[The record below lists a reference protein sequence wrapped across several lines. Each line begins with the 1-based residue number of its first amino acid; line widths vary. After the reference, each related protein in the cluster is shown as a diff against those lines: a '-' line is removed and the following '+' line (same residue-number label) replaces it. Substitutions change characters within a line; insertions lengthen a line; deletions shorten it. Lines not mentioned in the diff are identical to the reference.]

1 MSTGVCCLVTS
12 ALSEPEHPA
21 RRPAERELRLARSS
35 VAITFFVY
43 GCVLATWVSRL
54 PGVKHNLRLDSAELG
69 LALAGAPAGLILAM
83 RSVPY
88 LVDRW
93 TSAVVTRAAA
103 LAVCICLPL
112 LSVAWDLVS
121 LLGFLLLFGLTL
133 GTLDITMN
141 TQGVAV
147 ERAYGRPIMSGL
159 HGVYSL
165 GVLAGALCGS
175 IAAHAGATP
184 GTHFLIAAVSLA
196 GLVLAGTRWLL
207 GRKADVATATSGGDA
222 AQGPPARR
230 HAARWFL
237 LGVGLVAFCSLFAE
251 GAVDDWSGVYLHEVQ
266 RASFGVAPL
275 GAAACGAGM
284 TVGRLCG
291 DRVIA
296 RYGRTSTLWRTS
308 VVASSGMTLAVL
320 APTLGLAIAGYG
332 ILGLGVAT
340 IVPIAFTLAGNTQ
353 GVAPALALS
362 RVTTLGYAGLFGSPT
377 IIGLLAHGVGLAVA
391 LSIPAVLLLM
401 VVPLSAIIG
410 RRRLS
415 ADPL

>member
-1 MSTGVCCLVTS
+1 MRPS
-12 ALSEPEHPA
+12 A
-21 RRPAERELRLARSS
+21 RRADGPPREVRLARSS
-35 VAITFFVY
+35 VAITFFIY
-43 GCVLATWVSRL
+43 GCALATWVSRL

-69 LALAGAPAGLILAM
+69 LALAGSPAGLILAM
-83 RSVPY
+83 RTVPY

-103 LAVCICLPL
+103 IAVCVCLPL

-121 LLGFLLLFGLTL
+121 LLGLLLLFGLTL

-165 GVLAGALCGS
+165 GVLVGALCGS
-175 IAAHAGATP
+175 IAAHAGATF
-184 GTHFLIAAVSLA
+184 GTHFLIAAACLA
-196 GLVLAGTRWLL
+196 GLVVAGTRWLL
-207 GRKADVATATSGGDA
+207 GQRADVATEASGGVA
-222 AQGPPARR
+222 AQDPSAQR
-230 HAARWFL
+230 HAARWL
-237 LGVGLVAFCSLFAE
+237 LIGVGLVAFCSLFAE

-266 RASFGVAPL
+266 RASLGVAPL

-308 VVASSGMTLAVL
+308 VIASAGMSLAVL

-340 IVPIAFTLAGNTQ
+340 IVPIAFTLAGNTE

-377 IIGLLAHGVGLAVA
+377 IIGLLAQGVGLAAA
-391 LSIPAVLLLM
+391 LSLAAVLLLL
-401 VVPLSAIIG
+401 VVPLSRIIG
-410 RRRLS
+410 RRRMGG
-415 ADPL
+415 DPL

>member
-1 MSTGVCCLVTS
+1 MLLPLTS

-21 RRPAERELRLARSS
+21 RGPGARELRLARWS
-35 VAITFFVY
+35 VAITFFIY

-69 LALAGAPAGLILAM
+69 LALAGSPVGLILAM
-83 RSVPY
+83 RTVPY
-88 LVDRW
+88 FVDRW
-93 TSAVVTRAAA
+93 TSAAVIRAAVIA
-103 LAVCICLPL
+103 LCSCLAL
-112 LSVAWDLVS
+112 LSLAWNLVS
-121 LLGFLLLFGLTL
+121 LLALLLLFGFTL

-147 ERAYGRPIMSGL
+147 ERAYRRPVMSGL

-165 GVLAGALCGS
+165 GVLVGALCGS

-184 GTHFLIAAVSLA
+184 VTHFLIAAACLA
-196 GLVLAGTRWLL
+196 GLGLAGTRWLL
-207 GRKADVATATSGGDA
+207 GQMADVAAAATSPEA
-222 AQGPPARR
+222 AEDPPAPG
-230 HAARWFL
+230 HATRWL
-237 LGVGLVAFCSLFAE
+237 LLSVGLVAFCSLFAE
-251 GAVDDWSGVYLHEVQ
+251 GAVDDWSGVYLHEVKG
-266 RASFGVAPL
+266 ASFGVAPL

-291 DRVIA
+291 DRIIA
-296 RYGRTSTLWRTS
+296 RYGRTSTLWRTAL
-308 VVASSGMTLAVL
+308 VASAGMGLAVL
-320 APTLGLAIAGYG
+320 APTLGLALVGYG

-340 IVPIAFTLAGNTQ
+340 IVPIAFTLAGNTD

-391 LSIPAVLLLM
+391 LGVPTGLLLL
-401 VVPLSAIIG
+401 VVPLSQIIA
-410 RRRLS
+410 RRRPG
-415 ADPL
+415 ADLR

>member
-1 MSTGVCCLVTS
+1 VLLPLNS

-21 RRPAERELRLARSS
+21 RGPGAPEHRQAPWS
-35 VAITFFVY
+35 VEITFFIY

-54 PGVKHNLRLDSAELG
+54 PGVKHNLHLDSAELG
-69 LALAGAPAGLILAM
+69 LALAGSPVGLILAM
-83 RSVPY
+83 RTVPY

-93 TSAVVTRAAA
+93 TSAVVIRAAA
-103 LAVCICLPL
+103 IAVCVCLPL

-121 LLGFLLLFGLTL
+121 LFSLLLLFGFTL

-147 ERAYGRPIMSGL
+147 ERAYGRPVMSGL

-165 GVLAGALCGS
+165 GVLVGALCGS
-175 IAAHAGATP
+175 IAAHAGASP
-184 GTHFLIAAVSLA
+184 ATHFLIAAACLA

-207 GRKADVATATSGGDA
+207 GQMADVATEASSDEA
-222 AQGPPARR
+222 AQDPPTQR
-230 HAARWFL
+230 HGARWL
-237 LGVGLVAFCSLFAE
+237 LLSVGLVAFCSLFAE

-266 RASFGVAPL
+266 GASFGVAPL

-296 RYGRTSTLWRTS
+296 RYGRTSTLWGTS
-308 VVASSGMTLAVL
+308 LVASAGMSLAVL
-320 APTLGLAIAGYG
+320 APTLGLALLGYG

-340 IVPIAFTLAGNTQ
+340 IVPIAFTLAGNTA

-391 LSIPAVLLLM
+391 LSLPAVLLLLI
-401 VVPLSAIIG
+401 VPLSRIIA
-410 RRRLS
+410 RQRLG
-415 ADPL
+415 ADPR

>member
-1 MSTGVCCLVTS
+1 MTST
-12 ALSEPEHPA
+12 LSEPEHPA
-21 RRPAERELRLARSS
+21 RRRAGRELRRARWS
-35 VAITFFVY
+35 VAITFFIY

-69 LALAGAPAGLILAM
+69 LALAGSPLGLMLAM
-83 RSVPY
+83 RTVPY

-93 TSAVVTRAAA
+93 TSAVVARAAA
-103 LAVCICLPL
+103 IATCVCLAL

-121 LLGFLLLFGLTL
+121 LLGLLLLLGLTM

-147 ERAYGRPIMSGL
+147 ERAYRRPVMSGL

-165 GVLAGALCGS
+165 GVLVGALCGAT
-175 IAAHAGATP
+175 AAHAGATP
-184 GTHFLIAAVSLA
+184 GTHFLIAAACLA

-207 GRKADVATATSGGDA
+207 GRIADVATAASGGA
-222 AQGPPARR
+222 ATQDPPAHRQ
-230 HAARWFL
+230 AARWFL
-237 LGVGLVAFCSLFAE
+237 LSVGLVAFCSLFAE

-266 RASFGVAPL
+266 GASFAVAPL

-308 VVASSGMTLAVL
+308 LVASAGMGLAVL
-320 APTLGLAIAGYG
+320 APTLGVAIAGYG

-340 IVPIAFTLAGNTQ
+340 IVPIAFTLAGNTD

-362 RVTTLGYAGLFGSPT
+362 RVTTLGYMGLFGSPT
-377 IIGLLAHGVGLAVA
+377 MIGLLAHGAGLGLA
-391 LSIPAVLLLM
+391 LSLPAALLL
-401 VVPLSAIIG
+401 VIVPLSQSIG
-410 RRRLS
+410 RRGQS

>member
-1 MSTGVCCLVTS
+1 MS
-12 ALSEPEHPA
+12 
-21 RRPAERELRLARSS
+21 RELRMARWS
-35 VAITFFVY
+35 VAITFFIF

-54 PGVKHNLRLDSAELG
+54 PGIKHNLRLDSAELG
-69 LALAGAPAGLILAM
+69 LALAGSPAGLILAM
-83 RSVPY
+83 RTVPY

-103 LAVCICLPL
+103 IAACICLPL
-112 LSVAWDLVS
+112 VSVAWDLVS
-121 LLGFLLLFGLTL
+121 LLALLVLFGLTL

-159 HGVYSL
+159 HGIYSL
-165 GVLAGALCGS
+165 GVLVGALCGA

-184 GTHFLIAAVSLA
+184 GAHFLIAAACLA
-196 GLVLAGTRWLL
+196 GLVVAGTRWLL
-207 GRKADVATATSGGDA
+207 GQTADVATEASSGEA
-222 AQGPPARR
+222 AQNPAALR

-237 LGVGLVAFCSLFAE
+237 LSVGLVAFCSLFAE

-275 GAAACGAGM
+275 GAGACGAGM

-296 RYGRTSTLWRTS
+296 RYGRTSTLCRTS
-308 VVASSGMTLAVL
+308 LIASAGMGLAVL

-340 IVPIAFTLAGNTQ
+340 IVPIAFTLAGNTA
-353 GVAPALALS
+353 GVPPALALS

-377 IIGLLAHGVGLAVA
+377 VIGLLAHGVGLAVA
-391 LSIPAVLLLM
+391 LSIPMVLLLL
-401 VVPLSAIIG
+401 VVPLSGVIGG
-410 RRRLS
+410 RRPRVG
-415 ADPL
+415 PR